1 MSEEKSE
8 KHKKKDIKVLEKKVG
23 ELEEL
28 ISQLQ
33 QEKEEVFSKL
43 QRVSAD
49 FANYQKRVPKQIS
62 DSVAYEKESFVRA
75 LLGAIDNFEH
85 ALAGAEKA
93 ENLESFVKGI
103 EIVHN
108 EIINTLKGL
117 SVIRIDSVGQ
127 KFDPN
132 MHQALMQRTEPE
144 KENGIV
150 LEEFQKGYMIND
162 KVVRPAKVVVNNI
175 PTQQEQPEETEQEQ
189 SQEEQNQEQ
198 NQEQSKEQ

>member
-49 FANYQKRVPKQIS
+49 YANYQKRVPKQIS

-75 LLGAIDNFEH
+75 LLGSIDNFEH

-93 ENLESFVKGI
+93 DDLQSFVKGI

-108 EIINTLKGL
+108 EIINTLKSL
-117 SVIRIDSVGQ
+117 SVVRIDSVGQ

-132 MHQALMQRTEPE
+132 MHQALMQRSEQD

-162 KVVRPAKVVVNNI
+162 KVIRPAKVIVNNI
-175 PTQQEQPEETEQEQ
+175 SQPQEQQQIQQEQDE
-189 SQEEQNQEQ
+189 N
-198 NQEQSKEQ
+198 QSKEQ